1 MSTIPAIRGTSTPR
15 KHDTER
21 VSFKAA
27 MLRTALSSAFEGV
40 LKNKRRHGSLTLQS
54 VAEAMGKNKSEISRW
69 FSRNPPNWQISTIA
83 ALADCLNVSVD
94 FRLVDQETGEI
105 FTPST
110 SYFPE
115 HVLTTTARLV
125 LSGSSYISHRVVPQ
139 ENDII
144 VPSNSKFSG
153 DGQARKTEMVFV

>member
-1 MSTIPAIRGTSTPR
+1 MSTTPVIQGTSMPR
-15 KHDTER
+15 KHNAER

-40 LKNKRRHGSLTLQS
+40 LKNKRNHGSLTLQS

-94 FRLVDQETGEI
+94 FRLVDQATGEV

-115 HVLTTTARLV
+115 RVLTTTARLAF
-125 LSGSSYISHRVVPQ
+125 SGSSYISHRVVPQ
-139 ENDII
+139 SDEITI
-144 VPSNSKFSG
+144 SSNSRLVG
-153 DGQARKTEMVFV
+153 DGQVRKNEMVFV